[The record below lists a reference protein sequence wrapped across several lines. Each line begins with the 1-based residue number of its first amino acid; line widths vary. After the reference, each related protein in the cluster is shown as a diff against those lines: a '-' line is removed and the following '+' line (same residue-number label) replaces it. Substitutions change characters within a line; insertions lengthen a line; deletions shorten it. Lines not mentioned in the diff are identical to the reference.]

1 MATQRMK
8 LDYNHLMQ
16 QIVDFL
22 NENSTEQNERF
33 ACGIS
38 IGLELLEAYM
48 KNIAERVIELNDD
61 VLIDLLK
68 DLCIL
73 VENEQIDGTPKERGG
88 KKGEKNDIQRKNN
101 CS

>member
-1 MATQRMK
+1 MATQRTK

-22 NENSTEQNERF
+22 NENSTEENERF
-33 ACGIS
+33 VWGLG

-61 VLIDLLK
+61 VLIGLLK

-73 VENEQIDGTPKERGG
+73 VENEQNDGTLKERGG
-88 KKGEKNDIQRKNN
+88 EK
-101 CS
+101 

>member
-22 NENSTEQNERF
+22 NENSTEENERF
-33 ACGIS
+33 AWGIG

-48 KNIAERVIELNDD
+48 KNIAERVIEINDD
-61 VLIDLLK
+61 VLIGLLK

-73 VENEQIDGTPKERGG
+73 VENEQNDGTPKERGG
-88 KKGEKNDIQRKNN
+88 EK
-101 CS
+101 

>member
-22 NENSTEQNERF
+22 NENSTEENARF
-33 ACGIS
+33 AWGLG

-61 VLIDLLK
+61 VLIGLLK
-68 DLCIL
+68 DLGIL
-73 VENEQIDGTPKERGG
+73 VENEQIDGTPKERG
-88 KKGEKNDIQRKNN
+88 D
-101 CS
+101 

>member
-22 NENSTEQNERF
+22 KENSTEENEYF
-33 ACGIS
+33 VLGIG
-38 IGLELLEAYM
+38 IGLELLEAYL

-73 VENEQIDGTPKERGG
+73 VETER
-88 KKGEKNDIQRKNN
+88 R
-101 CS
+101 

>member
-22 NENSTEQNERF
+22 NENSTEENERF
-33 ACGIS
+33 VWGLG

-61 VLIDLLK
+61 VLIGLLK

-73 VENEQIDGTPKERGG
+73 VENEQNYGTPKERGG
-88 KKGEKNDIQRKNN
+88 EK
-101 CS
+101 

>member
-22 NENSTEQNERF
+22 NENSTEENERF
-33 ACGIS
+33 VWGLG

-48 KNIAERVIELNDD
+48 KNIAERAIELNDD
-61 VLIDLLK
+61 VLIGLLK

-73 VENEQIDGTPKERGG
+73 IENEQNDSTPKERG
-88 KKGEKNDIQRKNN
+88 E
-101 CS
+101 

>member
-1 MATQRMK
+1 MSTQRMK

-22 NENSTEQNERF
+22 NENNTEQNELSTL
-33 ACGIS
+33 GIS

-48 KNIAERVIELNDD
+48 KNIAERVIVLNDD

-73 VENEQIDGTPKERGG
+73 VENVQIDGTR
-88 KKGEKNDIQRKNN
+88 
-101 CS
+101 

>member
-1 MATQRMK
+1 MKVQRIK

-22 NENSTEQNERF
+22 NQNTSEDNERF
-33 ACGIS
+33 VCGIG

-48 KNIAERVIELNDD
+48 KNIAKRAIELNDS

-68 DLCIL
+68 DLCVL
-73 VENEQIDGTPKERGG
+73 VEKGSEQG
-88 KKGEKNDIQRKNN
+88 
-101 CS
+101 

>member
-22 NENSTEQNERF
+22 NKNSTEENERF
-33 ACGIS
+33 AWGIGV
-38 IGLELLEAYM
+38 GLELLEVYM

-61 VLIDLLK
+61 VLIGLLK
-68 DLCIL
+68 DLYIL
-73 VENEQIDGTPKERGG
+73 VESEQADGTQQKEV
-88 KKGEKNDIQRKNN
+88 E
-101 CS
+101 

>member
-1 MATQRMK
+1 MATQRIK

-22 NENSTEQNERF
+22 NENSTEENKRF
-33 ACGIS
+33 VWGLG
-38 IGLELLEAYM
+38 IGLEILEAYM

-61 VLIDLLK
+61 VLIGLLK

-73 VENEQIDGTPKERGG
+73 VENEQNDGTLKERGG
-88 KKGEKNDIQRKNN
+88 EK
-101 CS
+101 

>member
-22 NENSTEQNERF
+22 NENSTEENERF
-33 ACGIS
+33 AWGIG

-48 KNIAERVIELNDD
+48 KNIAERVIEINDD
-61 VLIDLLK
+61 VLIGLLK

-73 VENEQIDGTPKERGG
+73 VENEQNDGTPKERGAD
-88 KKGEKNDIQRKNN
+88 E
-101 CS
+101 

>member
-1 MATQRMK
+1 MKAQRVK

-22 NENSTEQNERF
+22 NENASEEKERI
-33 ACGIS
+33 AWGIG
-38 IGLELLEAYM
+38 IGLEILEAYM
-48 KNIAERVIELNDD
+48 KNIAKRAIELNDS

-73 VENEQIDGTPKERGG
+73 VEKGGEQG
-88 KKGEKNDIQRKNN
+88 
-101 CS
+101 

>member
-22 NENSTEQNERF
+22 NENSTEENEHF
-33 ACGIS
+33 VWGLGV
-38 IGLELLEAYM
+38 GLELLEAYM
-48 KNIAERVIELNDD
+48 KNIAERVIELKDD
-61 VLIDLLK
+61 VLIGLLK

-73 VENEQIDGTPKERGG
+73 VENEQNDGTPKERGG
-88 KKGEKNDIQRKNN
+88 EK
-101 CS
+101 

>member
-33 ACGIS
+33 AWGIS

-61 VLIDLLK
+61 VLIGLLK

-73 VENEQIDGTPKERGG
+73 VENKQIDRTPKERGG
-88 KKGEKNDIQRKNN
+88 EKGEENDIQRKNN

>member
-1 MATQRMK
+1 MGTQRMK

-22 NENSTEQNERF
+22 KENSTEENEHF
-33 ACGIS
+33 VWGIG
-38 IGLELLEAYM
+38 IGLELLEAYL

-73 VENEQIDGTPKERGG
+73 VE
-88 KKGEKNDIQRKNN
+88 KKGGEGDA
-101 CS
+101 